1 MSLMSIMG
9 CTITVL
15 VFIVPSV
22 VLVVLY
28 YTRREMVTK
37 KLFSIFNSIV
47 FIFFPKLKQKYATS
61 FLVKVFCY
69 LFNAIVYII
78 LMVVLLISYVY
89 FFGTT
94 CTSY

>member
-1 MSLMSIMG
+1 MTLMSIMG

-37 KLFSIFNSIV
+37 KFLYLTSQTV

-69 LFNAIVYII
+69 LFNAIVLII
-78 LMVVLLISYVY
+78 LMVVLLITYVY
-89 FFGTT
+89 FMGTT
-94 CTSY
+94 CGN

>member
-1 MSLMSIMG
+1 MNFIG

-15 VFIVPSV
+15 VFIVPSI
-22 VLVVLY
+22 LITVLY
-28 YTRREMVTK
+28 FTRREMVTK
-37 KLFSIFNSIV
+37 KFLYLTSQTV

-78 LMVVLLISYVY
+78 LVVVLLITYVY
-89 FFGTT
+89 FMGTT
-94 CTSY
+94 CGN

>member
-1 MSLMSIMG
+1 MG
-9 CTITVL
+9 CVISVL

-28 YTRREMVTK
+28 FTRREMVTK
-37 KLFSIFNSIV
+37 KFLYLTSQTV

-69 LFNAIVYII
+69 LFNAIVFII
-78 LMVVLLISYVY
+78 LMVVYVVSYVY
-89 FFGTT
+89 FFNTT
-94 CTSY
+94 CIVT